1 MMPRHMESR
10 ETSEA
15 SGNGDDNDS
24 NDKVEIDQLVV
35 PSNSDTTRCSV
46 FFFVLALLTPPLAPL
61 SPLCSPAFRRWPRV
75 RCASLT
81 MIMDDTVSVSLTHK
95 GQRTSWSRH
104 KHKHSTDFANF
115 DDQQSSIK

>member
-61 SPLCSPAFRRWPRV
+61 SPLCSPAFRRW
-75 RCASLT
+75 L
-81 MIMDDTVSVSLTHK
+81 
-95 GQRTSWSRH
+95 
-104 KHKHSTDFANF
+104 
-115 DDQQSSIK
+115 